1 MRWPEEDS
9 PGTKSP
15 LLLDRVKSS
24 MLLNDLKR
32 VTFLGLAEAVIG
44 AKERNPY
51 LILVRGEGSLLVVI
65 LPSPI

>member
-9 PGTKSP
+9 PETKSP

-44 AKERNPY
+44 AKGRNPY
-51 LILVRGEGSLLVVI
+51 LILVQAKAAIGGHLAFSD
-65 LPSPI
+65 

>member
-1 MRWPEEDS
+1 MRWPEEES

-24 MLLNDLKR
+24 MLLNYLKR

-51 LILVRGEGSLLVVI
+51 LSLV
-65 LPSPI
+65 